1 MNSAKDS
8 KLVYDAGLKAPP
20 YSQSTWLRPVVTPF
34 GRQSLSGGHVN
45 FDLIDVVMPSLANGY
60 VACRMSCEQLL
71 ESADDR
77 NLASAALDR
86 VVAARPDFAGLQMD
100 RIHLMGVLNVTPDS
114 FFDGGVNLSPARAIQ
129 TGKAM
134 WADGASIIDIG
145 GESTRP
151 GAAPVTLNQELAR
164 ILPSITGLVR
174 DNIRISVDTRHA
186 EVMTRATEV
195 GASIINDISGLQG
208 DGALAAAAA
217 SKAPVV
223 IMHMQGTP
231 ETMQKSPSYDFA
243 PIDIY
248 ESLNKRIN
256 AAIDAGIP
264 ASAIAVD
271 PGFGFGKSV
280 RHNLQLVNWLSLFQG
295 LGVVV
300 LFGASRKST
309 IAKLSKEE
317 PAKDRLPGS
326 LALATAAWRQG
337 VHIIRVHDVAETA
350 QALTIELA
358 LRDADCQSRR
368 LFHS

>member
-1 MNSAKDS
+1 M
-8 KLVYDAGLKAPP
+8 PP
-20 YSQSTWLRPVVTPF
+20 FSQLTWLRPVITPF
-34 GRQSLSGGHVN
+34 GSHNLGGGRAN
-45 FDLIDVVMPSLANGY
+45 FDLIDVVMRSPASGY
-60 VACRMSCEQLL
+60 VASRMCCDQLL
-71 ESADDR
+71 ASADDR
-77 NLASAALDR
+77 NLASTALER
-86 VVAARPDFAGLQMD
+86 VVSARPDFAGLRMD

-114 FFDGGVNLSPARAIQ
+114 FSDSGVNFSPAKAIQ

-151 GAAPVTLNQELAR
+151 GASPVTINQELAR
-164 ILPSITGLVR
+164 ILPSISGLVR
-174 DNIRISVDTRHA
+174 DNIRISVDTRRA
-186 EVMTRATEV
+186 AVMARATAS
-195 GASIINDISGLQG
+195 GASIINDVNGLRG
-208 DGALAAAAA
+208 DGAMAAAAA
-217 SKAPVV
+217 SGAPVV
-223 IMHMQGTP
+223 LMHMQGTP
-231 ETMQKSPSYDFA
+231 ESMQQSPSYDFA

-248 ESLNKRIN
+248 EFLNKRVN

-295 LGVVV
+295 LGVAV

-309 IAKLSKEE
+309 IAKLSTGE

-337 VHIIRVHDVAETA
+337 VHMIRVHDVAETA
-350 QALTIELA
+350 QALTIEVA
-358 LRDADCQSRR
+358 LRKADC
-368 LFHS
+368 